1 MNPTGKII
9 IANWKMNPATIE
21 EAVVLAK
28 SIDEDGLVVAPPFPF
43 LHAVAAAVKYAK
55 LGAQDLFWEDK
66 GAYTGEVSGSQLAQ
80 IGVQYVIVGHSERRR
95 HLGETDEMVAK
106 KFLAALKNNLM
117 PILCVGET
125 KAEREAGETREILNQ
140 QLKFMARIP
149 KDTVCIVAYEPV
161 WAIGTGMADKPADTI
176 EIIAMIR
183 KNLERLKSLRII
195 YGGSVTS
202 VNAESFLKHKEIEGV
217 LVGGASLKP
226 EEIKKILQT
235 ATRY

>member
-1 MNPTGKII
+1 MSKVI
-9 IANWKMNPATIE
+9 IANWKLNPQTTD

-28 SIDEDGLVVAPPFPF
+28 ASDDENLIVSPPFPF
-43 LHAVAAAVKYAK
+43 LGSVAAALKYAK
-55 LGAQDLFWEDK
+55 LGAQDLFWEAE
-66 GAYTGEVSGSQLAQ
+66 GAYTGEVSGSQLVK

-106 KFLAALKNNLM
+106 KFLAALKNNLI
-117 PILCVGET
+117 PVLCVGET

-140 QLKFMARIP
+140 QLKFMSRIS
-149 KDTVCIVAYEPV
+149 KDAACIVAYEPV

-183 KNLERLKSLRII
+183 KNLENFKNLRII

-202 VNAESFLKHKEIEGV
+202 ANAEDFLKHKEIEGA

-226 EEIKKILQT
+226 EEIKEILQI

>member
-1 MNPTGKII
+1 MSKII
-9 IANWKMNPATIE
+9 VANWKMNPMSSD
-21 EAVVLAK
+21 EAVALAK
-28 SIDEDGLVVAPPFPF
+28 ASDEENLIIAPPFPF
-43 LHAVAAAVKYAK
+43 LAAVAAVLKQAK
-55 LGAQDLFWEDK
+55 LGAQDLFWENQ
-66 GAYTGEVSGSQLAQ
+66 GAYTGEISGSQLAQ
-80 IGVQYVIVGHSERRR
+80 IGVQYVIVGHSERRG
-95 HLGETDEMVAK
+95 HLGETDEMVTK
-106 KFLAALKNNLM
+106 KFLAALKNNLT

-183 KNLERLKSLRII
+183 KNLENIKNLRII

-202 VNAESFLKHKEIEGV
+202 ANAESFFKHKEIEGA

-226 EEIKKILQT
+226 EEIKKIVKITNQN
-235 ATRY
+235 AN